1 MLIKELVEV
10 VGVEV
15 EAVAAEAVEEVVI
28 ELTSQQ
34 KFSTALRDLAEFYD
48 AHPELTAPQYP
59 SAFVIYSITKND
71 LPTYARAFG
80 TCDKVFDEYSYRLVK
95 TFGAGIRLETYSSR
109 ESVCERVKIG
119 EEVVPAHVVAAK
131 PAEEEKFVEE
141 YKREVFEWKC
151 PGSLLAPAVAADV
164 IEPATAVG
172 VEAVYGISF

>member
-1 MLIKELVEV
+1 MLIEELIEV
-10 VGVEV
+10 VEV
-15 EAVAAEAVEEVVI
+15 EVEPVEAVEEEVI
-28 ELTSQQ
+28 ELTPQQ

-48 AHPELTAPQYP
+48 AHPELTAPQWP
-59 SAFVIYSITKND
+59 SAFTIYSVPKDD

-95 TFGAGIRLETYSSR
+95 TFGAGITLETYSSR

-141 YKREVFEWKC
+141 SVREVFEWKC
-151 PGSLLAPAVAADV
+151 PGSLLAPAAASAAIDP
-164 IEPATAVG
+164 ETAAV
-172 VEAVYGISF
+172 VETVDDLSF